1 MISIFLNLS
10 QLCSISDSLAAKVLK
25 LVLKSSWVSEPFML
39 LLVSS
44 IRLHKFW
51 VSLERI
57 ADFDSSLENLI
68 AGSLEDIEVLST
80 EYW

>member
-1 MISIFLNLS
+1 
-10 QLCSISDSLAAKVLK
+10 
-25 LVLKSSWVSEPFML
+25 ML

-80 EYW
+80 EYC